1 MCRGIYFDATTR
13 GCHAAAT
20 RLPRALGS
28 WLTRVPRERHAAV
41 TSSPARLPG
50 EHQRSTGERRNCFPE
65 LSSVRA
71 GKHIRQDDGRFTRTD
86 QHIVEAALAFSDPP
100 ARGSICSS
108 VAMTLLW
115 PTGPR
120 LKLPGDEARYAAT
133 LESLFVCPT
142 VNGASSETR
151 TV

>member
-1 MCRGIYFDATTR
+1 MADACPARAARSRDQFARAFARRTSTKHRGR
-13 GCHAAAT
+13 LGAT
-20 RLPRALGS
+20 RSELYRD
-28 WLTRVPRERHAAV
+28 
-41 TSSPARLPG
+41 
-50 EHQRSTGERRNCFPE
+50 GERRNCFPE